1 MQSKIAALWESYY
14 IKKPLTFWEFVEKQT
29 NLKSLFGCI
38 EIALKSYEKEFER
51 NPYKVTEVYASGAV
65 GIGKG
70 VYAYMIVAYRLYLA
84 MLLKNPKEEIFK
96 FAPSGE
102 LSCMFAGGHCDEK
115 LIGFL
120 HFLKGIQNPEDPL
133 FLFEEGGQLKEF
145 TDVIVIYEDEN
156 GKYSAHFN
164 ENKIAFRTAKSVAE
178 LLGTNPL
185 IVDYDADLYETSM
198 AMRFLEQIQ
207 NRMRSRF
214 GSLKDLLTCLLV
226 EKSPNNLYNDL
237 IDQHIWKIEKE
248 YKDLGLNESKY
259 LVERFVPIYM
269 KNVKT
274 ANDLNQSPKN
284 THFIDILNGEVGEI
298 WYLDTYVSRH
308 PKNDIREFPANGRQ
322 YTFTGSSE
330 IFVKENDTELLD
342 LAFEDP
348 KRFVNEILGE
358 PIPNPYKMTIEVSD
372 ALGALQTARKLI
384 LDYQMQFTFDRGGTY
399 LAIPELNTKI
409 KI

>member
-1 MQSKIAALWESYY
+1 MQSKIAALWETYY

-29 NLKSLFGCI
+29 NLKQLFGCI

-96 FAPSGE
+96 FAPSSE
-102 LSCMFAGGHCDEK
+102 LSCMFAGEHCDGK

-120 HFLKGIQNPEDPL
+120 HFLQGIQNPEDPL
-133 FLFEEGGQLKEF
+133 FVFEEGKQLVKF
-145 TDVIVIYEDEN
+145 TNAIVIYEDEN

-178 LLGTNPL
+178 LIGTNPL
-185 IVDYDADLYETSM
+185 IVDYDADLYETSI

-214 GSLKDLLTCLLV
+214 GSLKDLLTCLLI

-274 ANDLNQSPKN
+274 ANDLNQLPKN
-284 THFIDILNGEVGEI
+284 THFIDISNGIIGCIEDLESYI
-298 WYLDTYVSRH
+298 KQH
-308 PKNDIREFPANGRQ
+308 PSSNIREFPASVQ
-322 YTFTGSSE
+322 QTFTEESTKKV
-330 IFVKENDTELLD
+330 FVKEDNLLD
-342 LAFEDP
+342 LAREDP
-348 KRFVNEILGE
+348 KRFVNEVLGE
-358 PIPNPYKMTIEVSD
+358 PIPNPYKTTIEVKD
-372 ALGALQTARKLI
+372 ALGALQTVRKLI
-384 LDYQMQFTFDRGGTY
+384 VDYQMQFTFDKEGVY
-399 LAIPELNTKI
+399 LAIPELNTKL
-409 KI
+409 KV